1 MPTLVNPMVVDLPPL
16 RLRPANK
23 FTDVARDIS
32 AQFKDGGIDRT
43 ARGASFMYLGQLQP
57 KVAPFWCNIDDDK
70 STTNITLNKDGKAA
84 AILSYSWFQ
93 CSGLSGDLGWMPPL
107 VETTYEGLISHALAF
122 AATTIMLPPEHMS
135 LAKSA
140 ADVGNGSTILDALGR
155 VEDGLAERA
164 SNYQGVVFVPIRS
177 LANLVSLGT
186 FGEGADGGFITPAG
200 HLVIA
205 DAGHQGD
212 NTIYG
217 TTQLGYAIQTGI
229 DTSELNSPVAQFN
242 RVHNDVRWLAET
254 YGLVV
259 FNPAHTVKSTLQG
272 ASA

>member
-1 MPTLVNPMVVDLPPL
+1 MPTLANPMVVDLPPL
-16 RLRPANK
+16 QLRQGNK
-23 FTDVARDIS
+23 FTDVAVDIS
-32 AQFKDGGIDRT
+32 SQFKDGDTDRT

-57 KVAPFWCNIDDDK
+57 KVVPFWCGVDDDK
-70 STTNITLNKDGKAA
+70 STTNLTFNKDGISA
-84 AILSYSWFQ
+84 AILSYAWFE
-93 CSGLSGDLGWMPPL
+93 CSGLSGDLGWMPPM
-107 VETTYEGLISHALAF
+107 VDTTYEGLLSHALAF

-135 LAKSA
+135 LPESA
-140 ADVGNGSTILDALGR
+140 TDVGNGSTILDSLGR
-155 VEDGLAERA
+155 VEDGLAGKA
-164 SNYQGVVFVPIRS
+164 SNYQGVIFVPIRN

-186 FGEGADGGFITPAG
+186 FGEGPDGGFISPAG

-217 TTQLGYAIQTGI
+217 TTQLGYALQTPI
-229 DTSELNSPVAQFN
+229 PSTELNSPVAQFN
-242 RVHNDVRWLAET
+242 RVHNDIRWMAET

-259 FNPAHTVKSTLQG
+259 FNPAHTVRSTLTG